1 MSVVTAYTNGL
12 LAYDSRL
19 PGYAMQSV
27 LISEEVN
34 KGGTCTMILPP
45 GHPAYY
51 NYPAFSTLVEIY
63 RDGKLR
69 WRGRP
74 LPLSGAMYGLRT
86 VICEGELCWLND
98 AIIRPYLY
106 QTDPKAI
113 FSDLIGKYN
122 ATVEPWKRFQ
132 VGNVTVTDPNDYI
145 RFESESAQKVHDA
158 VMKLVGRCGGY
169 IFFESLPNGTRT
181 INWYA
186 ELPYT
191 CRQPIRLDSN
201 LLDYLSQANI
211 TQFATRIIP
220 YGAKLEDGSRLQINV
235 DGKDYLQDDEA
246 VDLRGIIEA
255 TVTWDD
261 ITLEQNLIKRAA
273 AWLYE
278 ARLLPYSISLSALD
292 LSKIDSSIDHFAVGQ
307 RVPAESKPHGL
318 SGYYDL
324 TALTEDL
331 CDPRIGSVTL
341 GRAAATLSGADAAA
355 KKESSE
361 AIQIA
366 MKEIAQQKEE
376 IRDLTATTTT
386 QITSAVQNSQSI
398 IFSAMEEYA
407 RTSDLDSLKETVAA
421 QLQILANEVNISVS
435 QSREE
440 VTCVNDVLQAQI
452 DEIKAN
458 YRFTADGQ
466 YIGKT
471 DSDIMLRL
479 VNDIVQFLVSGAAT
493 TTIDRYGMNADQANI
508 KTLHMGDYTLS
519 LGNDGHL
526 TLT

>member
-1 MSVVTAYTNGL
+1 MSVITAYANGA

-19 PGYAMQSV
+19 PKYAMQSI

-34 KGGTCTMILPP
+34 KGGTCTMILFP

-51 NYPAFSTLVEIY
+51 NFPAFSTLVEIY

-74 LPLSGAMYGLRT
+74 LPLSDAMYGLRT

-98 AIIRPYLY
+98 AIIRPFLY
-106 QTDPKAI
+106 QTDPGSI
-113 FSDLIGKYN
+113 FIDLIEKYN
-122 ATVEPWKRFQ
+122 ATVEPWKRFR
-132 VGNVTVTDPNDYI
+132 VGNITVKDANDYI
-145 RFESESAQKVHDA
+145 RFESESAMKIHDA
-158 VMKLVGRCGGY
+158 VMKLVERCGGY
-169 IFFESLPNGTRT
+169 IFFETLPDGTRT

-191 CRQPIRLDSN
+191 CRQPITLGTN
-201 LLDYLSQANI
+201 LLDYLSQANV
-211 TQFATRIIP
+211 TRFATRIIP

-246 VDLRGIIEA
+246 VDLRGVIEA

-261 ITLEQNLIKRAA
+261 ITLEENLIDRAA
-273 AWLYE
+273 KWLYE

-292 LSKIDSSIDHFAVGQ
+292 LSKMDSCMDHFAVGQ
-307 RVPAESKPHGL
+307 RIPAESQPHGL

-324 TALTEDL
+324 TALQEDL

-341 GRAAATLSGADAAA
+341 GRTAATLSGADAAA
-355 KKESSE
+355 KKEASE

-376 IRDLTATTTT
+376 IKDLTATTTT

-398 IFSAMEEYA
+398 IFSALEEYA
-407 RTSDLDSLKETVAA
+407 RTSDLESLKETVSA
-421 QLQILANEVNISVS
+421 QLEILASEVNISVS

-440 VTCVNDVLQAQI
+440 VASVNDTLQAQI
-452 DEIKAN
+452 NEIKAN

-471 DSDIMLRL
+471 DSDTMMRL
-479 VNDIVQFLVSGAAT
+479 VNDMMQILVAGVAAT
-493 TTIDRYGMNADQANI
+493 TVDRYGLHAEQANI

-519 LGNDGHL
+519 LGTDGHL
-526 TLT
+526 TLS